1 VRDVRSAFAWLITAD
16 RSCDD
21 VHDDVE
27 AGRHPG
33 LGRQAFDLAFDAAS
47 RDYLVQEWAELD
59 PAALPAPALARA
71 ARGNRDLVPDLAG
84 LDAATMTHLKRAA
97 LFGAW
102 AVPGAAHEVR
112 SYRHLPP
119 FLDALAEP
127 DAGLSRFLL
136 GVSRVLA
143 FVGYQDEGHLA
154 LRDRAFDDPA
164 VRSIVVVKELPATE
178 FRLVSITG
186 AAPFVESF
194 PDQLELRHTPS
205 GARLRITL
213 DTAELLL
220 RSADGEILGDTA
232 SGALR
237 QEIQSF
243 GDRLRLQP
251 ARTVRIVDGAGS
263 SVTATT
269 TPDGRIVRGA
279 HR

>member
-1 VRDVRSAFAWLITAD
+1 M
-16 RSCDD
+16 
-21 VHDDVE
+21 
-27 AGRHPG
+27 GRE
-33 LGRQAFDLAFDAAS
+33 AFDLAFDPSS

-71 ARGNRDLVPDLAG
+71 ARGNRKLVPDLAG
-84 LDAATMTHLKRAA
+84 LDAAAMTHLKRAA

-102 AVPGAAHEVR
+102 SVPGAAHEVR
-112 SYRHLPP
+112 SYRHLAA

-127 DAGLSRFLL
+127 NTGLARFLL

-164 VRSIVVVKELPATE
+164 VRSIVVVKELPAAE
-178 FRLVSITG
+178 FRLVSVAG
-186 AAPFVESF
+186 AAPYVESF
-194 PDQLELRHTPS
+194 PDQLELRHSAS

-232 SGALR
+232 SAALR

-263 SVTATT
+263 SVTAMATA
-269 TPDGRIVRGA
+269 DGRIVRGA
-279 HR
+279 R